1 MTALKGWKQGKQIE
15 LTNSAQITAWRERL
29 DTEHKSQRVKQAK
42 EIDKLKD
49 KLDSKNSYLH
59 QFKKEEIKRSET
71 VQEASAVTVRIL
83 LLLHHAYS
91 SYSIK
96 QWGRASARSL
106 RTTARSVSGRA
117 GGVLTEKKGRSS
129 KLRMKPLSPRIKII
143 TLIQNY
149 RT

>member
-59 QFKKEEIKRSET
+59 
-71 VQEASAVTVRIL
+71 
-83 LLLHHAYS
+83 
-91 SYSIK
+91 
-96 QWGRASARSL
+96 
-106 RTTARSVSGRA
+106 
-117 GGVLTEKKGRSS
+117 
-129 KLRMKPLSPRIKII
+129 
-143 TLIQNY
+143 
-149 RT
+149 